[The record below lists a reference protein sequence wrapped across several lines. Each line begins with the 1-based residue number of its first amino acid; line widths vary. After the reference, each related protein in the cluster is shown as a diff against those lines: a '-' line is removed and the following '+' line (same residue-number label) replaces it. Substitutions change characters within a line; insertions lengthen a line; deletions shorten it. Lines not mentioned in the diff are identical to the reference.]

1 MARVRKKSLLEDEEQ
16 GQISSH
22 CISLVTHITII
33 IEFFVLIS
41 FLSSD
46 SCFLFTEKIRR
57 KGKRKLAS
65 TVDDDGNTM
74 NLDSTSFIHYSY
86 CEVAQ

>member
-65 TVDDDGNTM
+65 TVDDDGNVM
-74 NLDSTSFIHYSY
+74 NLDFIHYSY
-86 CEVAQ
+86 FEVAQ